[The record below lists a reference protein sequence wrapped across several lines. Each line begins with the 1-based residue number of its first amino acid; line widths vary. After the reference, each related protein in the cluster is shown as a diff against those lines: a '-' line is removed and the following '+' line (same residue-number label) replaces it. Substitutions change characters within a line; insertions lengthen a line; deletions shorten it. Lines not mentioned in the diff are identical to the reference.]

1 MTQTLLRSVIA
12 ASAVAVLAATGGCT
26 MKEQNEPPLT
36 GPSELGLS
44 VTLTASP
51 DVLTQDGASQSV
63 ITAVA
68 RNASGQPAPNVALYA
83 AIYVNGSPVDFGRLS
98 AKNIATDSSGRAT
111 IVYTAP
117 AAPVVSVGS
126 GTVVTIAFTPVGTDA
141 ASANPRVVSIR
152 LVPPGIILPPNGTP
166 AANFTFAPASP
177 RTGEKIT
184 FDASSSNDDGTIVSY
199 NWSFSDGDTRTGRVV
214 QIAFDVPG
222 TYAATLTVTDDRG
235 LSSSTTKTVT
245 VSVSDAPTASF
256 VFSPAT
262 VNAGATVFFN
272 ASNSSA
278 AAGRTI
284 VSYEWNF
291 GDGST
296 GTGVT
301 TSHVFASANSYNVTL
316 TVTDDVGRRATATM
330 LVTVLP

>member
-1 MTQTLLRSVIA
+1 MTQTILRSVVA
-12 ASAVAVLAATGGCT
+12 AFAVAAVASAGGCT

-63 ITAVA
+63 ITAIA
-68 RNASGQPAPNVALYA
+68 RNANSQPAANVPLYVE
-83 AIYVNGSPVDFGRLS
+83 IFVNGATVDFGRLS
-98 AKNIATDSSGRAT
+98 AKNVTTDSSGRAT
-111 IVYTAP
+111 VVYTAP
-117 AAPVVSVGS
+117 AAPVVSVGG
-126 GTVVTIAFTPVGTDA
+126 GTYVTIAFTPVGTDA
-141 ASANPRVVSIR
+141 ANAVSRVVSIR

-184 FDASSSNDDGTIVSY
+184 FDASSSTDDGTIVSY

-214 QIAFDVPG
+214 QIAFGVPG

-235 LSSSTTKTVT
+235 LSASTTKTVT
-245 VSVSDAPTASF
+245 VSASDAPTASF

-262 VNAGATVFFN
+262 VTAGATVFFN

-278 AAGRTI
+278 AAGRSI

-316 TVTDDVGRRATATM
+316 TVTDDVGRRATST
-330 LVTVLP
+330 LVVAVLP